1 MGFRVSGLNATNML
15 AHVSY
20 LRFGQAN
27 QIICFLNLLL
37 LIASTINKIKFASD
51 FKNTNT
57 SDFYSREGVT
67 VTMTLRYFSQEL
79 NEFHSTAILLIYA
92 LYHAVLIVV
101 NINARLKE
109 WGNSDYVI
117 YSHTIIILIRV
128 KSCKRKMFLSSVN
141 ICLLCH
147 ELLYH
152 DTICSLS

>member
-15 AHVSY
+15 THVSY
-20 LRFGQAN
+20 LRCGQAN

-37 LIASTINKIKFASD
+37 LIASTINKIKFAPD

-67 VTMTLRYFSQEL
+67 MTMTLRYFSNQF
-79 NEFHSTAILLIYA
+79 NEFHPTAIQLIDA
-92 LYHAVLIVV
+92 FYHAVLIVV
-101 NINARLKE
+101 NINARLKD

-117 YSHTIIILIRV
+117 YSHTIIMLIRV
-128 KSCKRKMFLSSVN
+128 KTCKQQIFLSSVY

-147 ELLYH
+147 EVLFH
-152 DTICSLS
+152 DTICSL